1 MSLANQYWSQLNTW
15 WNNGRVGA
23 KPTPG
28 FTPAQ
33 ADSWLYAYAQSLKA
47 ANCSANLDV
56 VDSLTRFDGTSK
68 AYVAGVAI
76 PGTIFAV
83 NYDLGFEGVA
93 YHETSTGANGGMRN
107 NTVNT
112 QTCTDPGV
120 GDNITSVQT
129 GEWLRYS
136 VTCTPGAYPLK
147 IRYNGSGASVHVLVN
162 GVNVSGTVALP
173 NNGSWTTSTVASVAV
188 AASGTVKVDIVCD
201 AGPLNLNWIQFDNG
215 VVSVPSSPSAPAAT
229 ARNAGAVLSW
239 NAALFATSYS
249 VKRATVSGGP
259 YTAIGTTSQLGYLDG
274 SLMNGTTYYYVVSAI
289 DSSGESANSAEVSVT
304 PGAPSLPIG
313 WADQDIGSVGF
324 AGCANFAGGVYT
336 VQAAGSSV
344 WSTNDSFGYCCEPVS
359 GDGMMTIRVA
369 SIQNTYYTA
378 KAGIMFRDS
387 TATNAAYAFLA
398 VSPGGGI
405 RYEYRSAK
413 GASAASA
420 GNPGGTAP
428 VWLRLVRSGSSFSGY
443 SSSDGTNWT
452 QIGSAVAITMS
463 TNMLAGLAV
472 CANTNSLI
480 NVSTFDNVSTAG
492 FGAPVTP
499 TGLTATSGSS
509 GIALTWAASVSAT
522 SYNVKRATTSGGPYT
537 TIASPGSAGWVDTT
551 AANH

>member
-1 MSLANQYWSQLNTW
+1 
-15 WNNGRVGA
+15 
-23 KPTPG
+23 
-28 FTPAQ
+28 
-33 ADSWLYAYAQSLKA
+33 
-47 ANCSANLDV
+47 
-56 VDSLTRFDGTSK
+56 
-68 AYVAGVAI
+68 
-76 PGTIFAV
+76 
-83 NYDLGFEGVA
+83 
-93 YHETSTGANGGMRN
+93 
-107 NTVNT
+107 
-112 QTCTDPGV
+112 
-120 GDNITSVQT
+120 
-129 GEWLRYS
+129 
-136 VTCTPGAYPLK
+136 
-147 IRYNGSGASVHVLVN
+147 
-162 GVNVSGTVALP
+162 
-173 NNGSWTTSTVASVAV
+173 
-188 AASGTVKVDIVCD
+188 
-201 AGPLNLNWIQFDNG
+201 
-215 VVSVPSSPSAPAAT
+215 
-229 ARNAGAVLSW
+229 
-239 NAALFATSYS
+239 
-249 VKRATVSGGP
+249 
-259 YTAIGTTSQLGYLDG
+259 
-274 SLMNGTTYYYVVSAI
+274 MNGTTYYYVVSAI

-398 VSPGGGI
+398 VTPGGGI
-405 RYEYRSAK
+405 RYEYRSAN

-472 CANTNSLI
+472 CANTNSLV

-492 FGAPVTP
+492 FGSPVTP

-509 GIALTWAASVSAT
+509 AAELTRV
-522 SYNVKRATTSGGPYT
+522 
-537 TIASPGSAGWVDTT
+537 
-551 AANH
+551 